1 MHICG
6 RGGGDSDIFIRT
18 QARVILWGFKI
29 LNFNTFWVFGK
40 LKLLGM
46 KILWILFGGP
56 SLNWTLFK
64 VHFYCI
70 LGSLLKARYRMGN
83 TFFGCLNF
91 K

>member
-1 MHICG
+1 MHICDRG
-6 RGGGDSDIFIRT
+6 GGGDSDIFIRT

-70 LGSLLKARYRMGN
+70 LGLFLRQGIEWGILFWVA
-83 TFFGCLNF
+83 
-91 K
+91 